1 MSDGR
6 FSRSGQM
13 ARVDMSESE
22 VVSGANDGIR
32 GGDWTSDRLSFFS
45 IIAGAMLFRS
55 EVWCGELEND
65 DMGFMVVA

>member
-1 MSDGR
+1 
-6 FSRSGQM
+6 
-13 ARVDMSESE
+13 MSESE

-65 DMGFMVVA
+65 DMGVMVVA